1 MTLAS
6 IATSHAPRPNG
17 VVHAAPAPVLRVSHL
32 GKRYGQTMAVDDVS
46 FDVGEGEVVTLL
58 GPSGCGKSTTLRA
71 VAGLELPE
79 DGEIHLAG
87 KLVASAR
94 QGVFVAPEK
103 RNVGVVFQSYAI
115 WPHMTVA
122 ENVGYPLRLRRLPAA
137 PRAHKVAE
145 MLALVGLDGLGER
158 PAHQLSGGQQQRVA
172 LARALSYEPD
182 ILLLDEP
189 LSNLDAKLRPELLDQ
204 IRALQRERGTSVLFV
219 THDQTE
225 AMVASHRIAVMSR
238 GKIEQMGTPSTVYE
252 QPASCFV
259 QQFVGKTVAFRGV
272 AADPGVLVE
281 DQRLPLALG
290 ADLPRGTPVMVTSRP
305 EDVTLGALPDG
316 PCSLPG
322 VVAQTTYLGER
333 LECEIA
339 VGATRVRVGVEKRDA
354 RLPGERVWLRL
365 AADRLRVWPTC

>member
-1 MTLAS
+1 MRFGGFAINHPAS
-6 IATSHAPRPNG
+6 ANG
-17 VVHAAPAPVLRVSHL
+17 VARVAAGPVLRVCNL
-32 GKRYGQTMAVDDVS
+32 VKCYGQTRAVDGVS
-46 FDVGEGEVVTLL
+46 FEVAEGEVVTLL

-87 KLVASAR
+87 RLVASAR

-122 ENVGYPLRLRRLPAA
+122 QNVGYPLRLRRLPTTQ
-137 PRAHKVAE
+137 RAQKVAE
-145 MLALVGLDGLGER
+145 MLALVGLDGFGER
-158 PAHQLSGGQQQRVA
+158 PANQLSGGQQQRVA

-204 IRALQRERGTSVLFV
+204 IQALQRERGTSVLFV

-225 AMVASHRIAVMSR
+225 AMVASHRIAVMNH
-238 GKIEQMGTPSTVYE
+238 GKIEQIGTPSSVYE
-252 QPASCFV
+252 QPASWFV

-281 DQRLPLALG
+281 EQHLPLALG

-316 PCSLPG
+316 ACSLRG
-322 VVAQTTYLGER
+322 VVGQTTYLGER
-333 LECEIA
+333 LECEVA
-339 VGATRVRVGVEKRDA
+339 VGATRVRVGVEKREA
-354 RLPGERVWLRL
+354 RRPGEQVWLRL
-365 AADRLRVWPTC
+365 PPDRLRVWPTC